1 MLSLPSFY
9 DLLLMLNLFTISTGV
24 FLIIK
29 ENHSDNGMIH
39 SHINAVINVRGHN
52 RDDADWFGNLEV
64 DKKIACK

>member
-1 MLSLPSFY
+1 MRVEKAPIFFNISSK
-9 DLLLMLNLFTISTGV
+9 LFQLT
-24 FLIIK
+24 
-29 ENHSDNGMIH
+29 HWAIH